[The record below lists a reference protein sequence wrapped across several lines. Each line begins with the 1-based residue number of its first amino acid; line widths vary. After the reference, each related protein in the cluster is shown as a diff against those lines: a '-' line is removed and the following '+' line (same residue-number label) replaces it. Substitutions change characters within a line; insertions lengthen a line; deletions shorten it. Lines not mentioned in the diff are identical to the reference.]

1 MEKLNNNR
9 IKEVRLSQNKTQ
21 KDVAKYLGITE
32 QALSFYERG
41 KREPKLETWKKL
53 ADYFDVPVGYLQG
66 VNNSP
71 DYVDIVMSKIFKE
84 KYETD
89 FGLSEKEQAKII
101 SSIELLEN
109 VYGMLSEKDP
119 TNPKINSLKKETA
132 NELDLFIEK
141 LGLTFLGMYNV
152 ENNSHIDKEQAYKIL
167 NYVNL
172 QLKHFFDDLK

>member
-1 MEKLNNNR
+1 MKKGKTLDQMQDETG
-9 IKEVRLSQNKTQ
+9 IKRGTISNYENGKT
-21 KDVAKYLGITE
+21 
-32 QALSFYERG
+32 
-41 KREPKLETWKKL
+41 EPKLDTWQKL